1 MAVVA
6 AVPEEEAEEIVEMP
20 EPPPLADER
29 ERYIDQLIG
38 ELEAAQ
44 QRLAREEDVRASLEQ
59 RLHLTEERVREQE
72 AMVER
77 LKAEVETNLSTI
89 TALTGMVEEAQAVQ
103 GGKEDKNKTLEEKFL
118 KLKEVYLV
126 QM

>member
-1 MAVVA
+1 M
-6 AVPEEEAEEIVEMP
+6 
-20 EPPPLADER
+20 
-29 ERYIDQLIG
+29 
-38 ELEAAQ
+38 
-44 QRLAREEDVRASLEQ
+44 RASLEQ

-103 GGKEDKNKTLEEKFL
+103 GGREEKNKSLQSMRTRHLAQKPAVIARSR
-118 KLKEVYLV
+118 KN
-126 QM
+126 QMGQIS